1 MSLLKKQL
9 LRKLSAFYT
18 TKLIQK
24 RNNSDTYQK
33 SQKQSPNAANA
44 TSGLFYYEQQSVTFQ
59 FPLFQLQFLNC
70 LLLDL
75 SDN

>member
-1 MSLLKKQL
+1 MLNT
-9 LRKLSAFYT
+9 FYRTIDT

-44 TSGLFYYEQQSVTFQ
+44 TSGLFHYEQQSITFH
-59 FPLFQLQFLNC
+59 FPLFQPQF
-70 LLLDL
+70 
-75 SDN
+75 